1 MNYFSKKIELFKL
14 YLLAKRVKNQAVS
27 LGSYKV
33 EEYNNSF
40 QINNR
45 FLRNIETCDFDEK
58 NFKFKTTDNLRFY
71 VHAYYVQVM
80 FMDFPYGTKE
90 LFCFS
95 FIGWLEFLNIRCYDF
110 KYVPVVRD
118 ELNKISKFLD
128 DAKEYH
134 SRLAIEKEQTLASNI
149 RKTTGCPERI

>member
-27 LGSYKV
+27 LGRYKV

-45 FLRNIETCDFDEK
+45 FLRNIETRDVDSSYI
-58 NFKFKTTDNLRFY
+58 KFRTTDNLQF
-71 VHAYYVQVM
+71 VVAEYYFVVM
-80 FMDFPYGTKE
+80 FMDYPVGTKE
-90 LFCFS
+90 LFSFS
-95 FIGWLEFLNIRCYDF
+95 FFGWLAFLNIRCYDF

-134 SRLAIEKEQTLASNI
+134 SRLAIEKEQTLASTI
-149 RKTTGCPERI
+149 SKTLLGE